1 MLKKTALALP
11 LALLAVASSSVFAA
25 GEATSVINIKASIP
39 TKQFHAQPLDPG
51 FGKDETMTYNTVTG
65 QLSSLRATY
74 AVKNTDGSINA
85 YIQGGPASLTNGTSS
100 IPLTTTFNGVTLTA
114 NPQQVVDD
122 ASSTPGTQA
131 DMVVAA
137 AKPAD
142 TDAGL
147 FTTDFT
153 VVFDH
158 VPRVSNP

>member
-1 MLKKTALALP
+1 
-11 LALLAVASSSVFAA
+11 
-25 GEATSVINIKASIP
+25 
-39 TKQFHAQPLDPG
+39 
-51 FGKDETMTYNTVTG
+51 MTYNTVTG